1 MLLVR
6 RWSIDNETSDLV
18 IKDIIEQLSLLGCKY
33 LEFRIFGRVDLLF
46 LKESFINYSNTPI
59 QQIIVHLESN
69 SENLMF
75 YLSDIIS
82 NQRISD
88 FYIYC
93 LDKDKIKP
101 IQDNIHF
108 INRPLSNDNCGHI
121 SKAGFTCNLKTFS
134 EAQKFNTCLYKK
146 ISFGRKGE
154 IKSCPS
160 LPTSFGNVQRETHFH
175 SLGILPQAD
184 LSCRCELFQWN
195 LFFCEDVFFNSKWN
209 STFSKLE
216 ISNRIN
222 VQK

>member
-1 MLLVR
+1 
-6 RWSIDNETSDLV
+6 
-18 IKDIIEQLSLLGCKY
+18 
-33 LEFRIFGRVDLLF
+33 
-46 LKESFINYSNTPI
+46 
-59 QQIIVHLESN
+59 
-69 SENLMF
+69 MF

-160 LPTSFGNVQRETHFH
+160 LPTSFGNVQSVKIKDVLFNKNFNKFWDINKDMIAICKDCEFRYVCTDCRAFISIPNDIYSKPLKCGYDPYSGSWSNWENLPS
-175 SLGILPQAD
+175 SLQGIEYYGFDKFTNP
-184 LSCRCELFQWN
+184 SR
-195 LFFCEDVFFNSKWN
+195 S
-209 STFSKLE
+209 
-216 ISNRIN
+216 IY
-222 VQK
+222 